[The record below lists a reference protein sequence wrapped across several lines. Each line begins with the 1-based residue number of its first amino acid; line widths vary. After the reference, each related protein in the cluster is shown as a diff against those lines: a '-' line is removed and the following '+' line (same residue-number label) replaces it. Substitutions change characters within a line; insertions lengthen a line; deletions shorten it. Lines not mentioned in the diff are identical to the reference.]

1 MNKERMLA
9 FLNSLG
15 PMSFIGFIFLQML
28 QVVAAPIPGEVTGFI
43 GGYLYGPALGIVLST
58 IGLTIGSMI
67 AFGLS
72 RYSGTPFVEKF
83 INKETMAK
91 YDYLLH
97 HRGAFLVF
105 LLFVIP
111 GTPKDFLCYIVG
123 LGHLT
128 VMEFFVISTIGRL
141 AGTVLITLRG
151 DYIRHEKYQSLAVLL
166 TVSIVLIF
174 FSMLQKE
181 NLQKVFHH
189 LHRKSREQPK

>member
-43 GGYLYGPALGIVLST
+43 GGYLYGPGLGIVLST

-72 RYSGTPFVEKF
+72 RYFGAPFVEKF
-83 INKETMAK
+83 VRKETMAK

-128 VMEFFVISTIGRL
+128 AMEFFVISTIGRL
-141 AGTVLITLRG
+141 AGTVLITLGG
-151 DYIRHEKYQSLAVLL
+151 DYIRHEKYQSFAVLL

-174 FSMLQKE
+174 LSMAYKDKLE
-181 NLQKVFHH
+181 KVFHH
-189 LHRKSREQPK
+189 LHRKSRERPR